1 MRYILRDRLEIS
13 TNILDLSYKLISHYD
28 SKTNQLLTI
37 IGIDFAVI
45 GFILNGF
52 FTNVNNLNLLTKWS
66 VIVFCI
72 LNFSLIIISLLFVRN
87 ALVPH
92 VHTVVKHVKPKIGLS
107 YFKDIVTNLGEEEY
121 VKTLLGEMPPTE
133 SKYYNNDTDQDAF
146 QKCLIEDNARDIFA
160 HAEILNIKTK
170 YVHYA
175 FNSVISTT
183 IILLISLVIL
193 AIIYMLNPAVVAL

>member
-1 MRYILRDRLEIS
+1 MRCTLRDRLEIS
-13 TNILDLSYKLISHYD
+13 TGILDLSYKLISHYD

-52 FTNVNNLNLLTKWS
+52 FSNIDKLNSITKWS
-66 VIVFCI
+66 VIIFCI
-72 LNFSLIIISLLFVRN
+72 INFSLIIISLLFIRN
-87 ALVPH
+87 ALIPH
-92 VHTVVKHVKPKIGLS
+92 VHTVVKHVKPKYGFS

-121 VKTLLGEMPPTE
+121 VKILLGQTQPTD
-133 SKYYNNDTDQDAF
+133 SKYYDNTEEDSF
-146 QKCLIEDNARDIFA
+146 QKCIIEDNARDIFA

-170 YVHYA
+170 YVYYA

-183 IILLISLVIL
+183 IVLLVSMVVL
-193 AIIYMLNPAVVAL
+193 AIIYMLNSNIVTP